1 MCFWLLVLAGYDHE
15 ESDDGQDELFD
26 LEGLVDLELDP
37 DSQQHQQDLS
47 QLHDGFHD
55 PAAFAAAGQHGARR
69 QQQLAAAA
77 GADGKPGKPPVDVT
91 ADKLDSMMELT
102 MQHLQKRVEAGQLGS
117 VWQTMLRVFEA
128 RLIHAHR
135 CKFTQFLLFYL
146 TVQDPGRCC
155 SSFSACLMS
164 MLRDSS
170 QPAITRCACA
180 AYLASFLARC
190 AVAPK
195 PLVVDVLH
203 KLTAAAQEYADSAL
217 QAAHRH
223 QQQQQQQGF
232 HRVGSR
238 KSGEL
243 KASSSDAALVLLAGL
258 SDLMGQGPLNGV
270 TAGANTVGSSQAGAL
285 AAIQRHQVFYAMV
298 QALLYLLCYHM
309 QPLLG
314 EQQQDSSGEQQQLG
328 QAIATLVRQQVLPL
342 LSHPLAPLAVC
353 HQAVT
358 AEFVR
363 QALMLGLA
371 DAQWEEAALQAVS
384 QHQVALST
392 AASTAAAI
400 VIGGEGAGDEG
411 GAMQPRVLRPLEV
424 FFPFDP
430 YLLKRSAKFLQLP
443 TSYMCFSHGQPHV
456 SGAKMQGG
464 RGAGADGADVV
475 DDDVDDIT
483 SEDEGDWDEAAVAG
497 GGSDSGSD
505 GSSSSSE
512 SDGEDDPVAAAAN
525 GSSRV
530 RRPVDG
536 LMPVGLAAAARQ
548 QGMAGLSGPSPPPD
562 MMATSMLSNGGY
574 LGGVSYES
582 ADHVFGH
589 GGSPLLGGSPMP
601 MSITPYDGSYM
612 QNMQA
617 QLNGLKGTVQ

>member
-1 MCFWLLVLAGYDHE
+1 M
-15 ESDDGQDELFD
+15 D
-26 LEGLVDLELDP
+26 LEIDP
-37 DSQQHQQDLS
+37 DSQHPHQADLS

-69 QQQLAAAA
+69 QAQLAAAA
-77 GADGKPGKPPVDVT
+77 GGDSGKPGKPPVDVT

-102 MQHLQKRVEAGQLGS
+102 MQHLQRRVSAGQLGS

-135 CKFTQFLLFYL
+135 CKFTQFLLFFL
-146 TVQDPGRCC
+146 SVQDPGRCC

-190 AVAPK
+190 AVAPQ

-203 KLTAAAQEYADSAL
+203 KLTAASQEYADAAL

-223 QQQQQQQGF
+223 QQQQQAQGF
-232 HRVGSR
+232 HRVSS
-238 KSGEL
+238 SGKL
-243 KASSSDAALVLLAGL
+243 SGGLRSSSDAALVLLAGL

-270 TAGANTVGSSQAGAL
+270 TAGATTSGSSQAGAL

-298 QALLYLLCYHM
+298 QALLYVLCYHM
-309 QPLLG
+309 QPLLSAAG
-314 EQQQDSSGEQQQLG
+314 EDGSREQQQLG
-328 QAIATLVRQQVLPL
+328 QAVAALVRQQVLPL

-371 DAQWEEAALQAVS
+371 DAEWEAAALEAVS
-384 QHQVALST
+384 QHQAALAA
-392 AASTAAAI
+392 AASAASAI
-400 VIGGEGAGDEG
+400 VIGGDAGPGGEG
-411 GAMQPRVLRPLEV
+411 GGALQPRVLRPLEV

-430 YLLKRSAKFLQLP
+430 YLLKRSARFLQLP
-443 TSYMCFSHGQPHV
+443 ASYVCFSHGQPHAA
-456 SGAKMQGG
+456 GAAARRGGG
-464 RGAGADGADVV
+464 RGAAGAGGDDADALDDEG
-475 DDDVDDIT
+475 DDDTT
-483 SEDEGDWDEAAVAG
+483 SEDEGDWEEAAAG
-497 GGSDSGSD
+497 GAGSDSGSSSD
-505 GSSSSSE
+505 GSSGSSSDSE
-512 SDGEDDPVAAAAN
+512 DGEEEQTAAAA
-525 GSSRV
+525 GGASAGRL
-530 RRPVDG
+530 RRHADG
-536 LMPVGLAAAARQ
+536 LLPVGLAAAARH

-562 MMATSMLSNGGY
+562 MMATSMLLNGGGY
-574 LGGVSYES
+574 LGGVSFES
-582 ADHVFGH
+582 ADLYGH
-589 GGSPLLGGSPMP
+589 GSSPLLGGSPMP

>member
-1 MCFWLLVLAGYDHE
+1 M
-15 ESDDGQDELFD
+15 D
-26 LEGLVDLELDP
+26 LEIDP
-37 DSQQHQQDLS
+37 DSQHPHHADLS

-69 QQQLAAAA
+69 QAQLAAAA
-77 GADGKPGKPPVDVT
+77 GGDSGKPGKPPVDVT

-102 MQHLQKRVEAGQLGS
+102 MQHLQRRVSAGQLGS

-135 CKFTQFLLFYL
+135 CKFTQFLLFFL
-146 TVQDPGRCC
+146 SVQDPGRCC

-190 AVAPK
+190 AVAPQ

-203 KLTAAAQEYADSAL
+203 KLTAASQEYADAAL

-223 QQQQQQQGF
+223 QQQQQQAQGF
-232 HRVGSR
+232 HRVSSS
-238 KSGEL
+238 SGKL
-243 KASSSDAALVLLAGL
+243 SGGLRSSSSDAALVLLAGL

-270 TAGANTVGSSQAGAL
+270 TAGATTSGSSQAGAL

-298 QALLYLLCYHM
+298 QALLYVLCYHM
-309 QPLLG
+309 QPLLSAAG
-314 EQQQDSSGEQQQLG
+314 EYGSREQQQLG
-328 QAIATLVRQQVLPL
+328 QAVAALVRQQVLPL

-371 DAQWEEAALQAVS
+371 DAEWEAAALEAVS
-384 QHQVALST
+384 QHQAALAA
-392 AASTAAAI
+392 AASAASAI
-400 VIGGEGAGDEG
+400 VIGGDVGPGGEG
-411 GAMQPRVLRPLEV
+411 GGGALQPRVLRPLEV

-430 YLLKRSAKFLQLP
+430 YLLKRSARFLQLP
-443 TSYMCFSHGQPHV
+443 ASYVCFSHGQPHAA
-456 SGAKMQGG
+456 GAAARRGGG
-464 RGAGADGADVV
+464 RGAAGAGGDADALDDEG
-475 DDDVDDIT
+475 DDDTT
-483 SEDEGDWDEAAVAG
+483 SEDEGDWEEAAAG
-497 GGSDSGSD
+497 GAGSDSGSSSD
-505 GSSSSSE
+505 GSSGSSSDSE
-512 SDGEDDPVAAAAN
+512 DGEEEQTAAAA
-525 GSSRV
+525 GGASAGRL
-530 RRPVDG
+530 RRHADG
-536 LMPVGLAAAARQ
+536 LLPVGLAAAARH

-562 MMATSMLSNGGY
+562 MMATSMLSNGGGY
-574 LGGVSYES
+574 LGGVSFES
-582 ADHVFGH
+582 ADLYGH
-589 GGSPLLGGSPMP
+589 GSSPLLGGSPMP